1 MSSAGAPPPPGATPS
16 GPAPSGFG
24 LRVPESWVEFDAWRA
39 TRTGDL
45 ARLMDARIAQS
56 PELKPYR
63 GGLLKALREAAG
75 EAERHGALF
84 CAAMTDL
91 VEDAGMLAA
100 TVMVFQSDPEP
111 DPVNDTPEVIAG
123 RVNSVSPTNGSAP
136 WRRVEI
142 VEIPAGRAVR
152 VAGVQTARLGGQ
164 SVDCVVMHTLIPV
177 PGGRGVLN
185 VVLSS
190 PQVELGEAMLDL
202 FDAISST
209 LTWSVTTT
217 AGEVS
222 LN

>member
-1 MSSAGAPPPPGATPS
+1 M
-16 GPAPSGFG
+16 
-24 LRVPESWVEFDAWRA
+24 RVPESWVEFDVWRA

-45 ARLMDARIAQS
+45 ARMLDARIANS

-63 GGLLKALREAAG
+63 GALLKALREAAG
-75 EAERHGALF
+75 QAERNGALF

-100 TVMVFQSDPEP
+100 TVMVFQTEPEP
-111 DPVNDTPEVIAG
+111 DPANDTPEVIAG
-123 RVNSVSPTNGSAP
+123 RVNAVAPTNGSAA

-152 VAGVQTARLGGQ
+152 VAGVQTAHLGGR
-164 SVDCVVMHTLIPV
+164 SVDCVVMQTLIPV

-190 PQVELGEAMLDL
+190 PQVELGEPMLDL

-209 LTWSVTTT
+209 LTWSVTPTP
-217 AGEVS
+217 GDVS

>member
-1 MSSAGAPPPPGATPS
+1 MMSAAGAAGPPG
-16 GPAPSGFG
+16 FE
-24 LRVPESWVEFDAWRA
+24 LRVPESWLEFDVWRA
-39 TRTGDL
+39 TRTGDIP
-45 ARLMDARIAQS
+45 RLLDARIAQA

-63 GGLLKALREAAG
+63 GALVKALREAAG

-100 TVMVFQSDPEP
+100 TLMVFQAEGAWDP
-111 DPVNDTPEVIAG
+111 DDNTPEAIAG
-123 RVNSVSPTNGSAP
+123 RVTAVSPTDGVAQ

-152 VAGVQTARLGGQ
+152 VQGVDAAVLGGRP
-164 SVDCVVMHTLIPV
+164 VDFVVMQTLVPV
-177 PGGRGVLN
+177 PDGQGVLN
-185 VVLSS
+185 VVATS
-190 PQVELGEAMLDL
+190 PQVELAEPMLDL

-209 LTWSVTTT
+209 LSWSATT
-217 AGEVS
+217 APSGNGRS